1 MTILDGKTLSEQIL
15 TSLKSEIS
23 DQKLF
28 PILDII
34 LVGTDPASQKYV
46 DMKQKVATNIGIGG
60 RVHHLDQSHHTI
72 GISATEILQMQ

>member
-46 DMKQKVATNIGIGG
+46 DMK
-60 RVHHLDQSHHTI
+60 
-72 GISATEILQMQ
+72 